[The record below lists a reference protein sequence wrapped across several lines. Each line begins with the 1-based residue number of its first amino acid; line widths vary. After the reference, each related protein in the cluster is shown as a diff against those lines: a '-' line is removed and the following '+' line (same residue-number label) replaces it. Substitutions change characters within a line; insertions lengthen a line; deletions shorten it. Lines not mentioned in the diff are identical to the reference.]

1 MRWKEVASQSSILE
15 MTSKLVLGEQIY
27 SARTL
32 QRCCERMTGMI
43 WCRGRYTTER
53 RSISLSILCVVAGS
67 RVVAAVAMA
76 ACGRATSAK
85 NRDQPSCFLQV
96 LSSSHFRSKSV
107 AQEGYRY
114 LESLEC

>member
-27 SARTL
+27 LARTL

-53 RSISLSILCVVAGS
+53 RSISLSILCVVAGGGFEGA
-67 RVVAAVAMA
+67 VVAAAVAGA
-76 ACGRATSAK
+76 PPYQR
-85 NRDQPSCFLQV
+85 
-96 LSSSHFRSKSV
+96 
-107 AQEGYRY
+107 
-114 LESLEC
+114 